1 MTESARARRRAR
13 YRYFC
18 NEVKKK
24 IHEKV
29 KFLNFEW
36 IGLKFKIFGFHSL
49 FWLIYIIWI
58 ENKGTFL
65 M

>member
-1 MTESARARRRAR
+1 M
-13 YRYFC
+13 
-18 NEVKKK
+18 KWK

-36 IGLKFKIFGFHSL
+36 IGLKFKIFRFHSL

-65 M
+65 MK